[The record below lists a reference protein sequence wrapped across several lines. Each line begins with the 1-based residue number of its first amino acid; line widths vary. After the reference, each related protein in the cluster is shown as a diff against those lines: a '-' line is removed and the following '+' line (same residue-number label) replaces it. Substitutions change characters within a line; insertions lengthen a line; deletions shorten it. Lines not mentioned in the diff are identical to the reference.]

1 MYGNRTAYQTFCLDF
16 LSMPA
21 RPYRT
26 RSRPSRSEKTRAHIT
41 ATVRELLAE
50 GTFHESTME
59 EIADRA
65 GIARATLYQHF
76 RSRLELVDSICGAFA
91 ENPALLEL
99 KQTLGLPD
107 SDAAL
112 AGTIANSVRFWSSE
126 DAVLRQLYGVAA
138 VDQAAQDLV
147 DRQRA
152 DRRQE
157 LERLVRNLRSSG
169 RLRAGTTE
177 RRALTLLLVLTGYD
191 TFRELKEAG
200 LSDRRATTLLQETAA
215 ELLLQSP

>member
-1 MYGNRTAYQTFCLDF
+1 MHCLDC

-26 RSRPSRSEKTRAHIT
+26 RSRPSRSEKTRQHIT

-76 RSRLELVDSICGAFA
+76 RSRLELVDSICDAFA
-91 ENPALLEL
+91 ANPALLEL
-99 KQTLGLPD
+99 KQIIQLPD
-107 SDAAL
+107 TDAAL
-112 AGTIANSVRFWSSE
+112 AGTMANTVRFWSSE

-157 LERLVRNLRSSG
+157 LERLVRNLHRSG
-169 RLRAGTTE
+169 RLRAGTAE
-177 RRALTLLLVLTGYD
+177 RRALTLLLVLTSYD

-200 LSDRRATTLLQETAA
+200 LSDRQATTLLQETAA
-215 ELLLQSP
+215 EALLETA